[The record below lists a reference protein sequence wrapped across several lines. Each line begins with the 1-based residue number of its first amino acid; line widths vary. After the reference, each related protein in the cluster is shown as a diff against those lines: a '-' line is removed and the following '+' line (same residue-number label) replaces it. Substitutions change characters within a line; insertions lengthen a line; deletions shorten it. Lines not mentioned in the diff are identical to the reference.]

1 MASEKD
7 TIDNITDLIAVVR
20 EFLAADT
27 EALNCLL
34 SLQSKLN
41 VTQVQADAWRKTQR
55 EALDRCVRAKT
66 KMREI
71 MTNL

>member
-20 EFLAADT
+20 EFLAADRAAFLCLEKRLQMRNIPLA
-27 EALNCLL
+27 EAERWQAEQHQL
-34 SLQSKLN
+34 S
-41 VTQVQADAWRKTQR
+41 QR
-55 EALDRCVRAKT
+55 CNDWKA